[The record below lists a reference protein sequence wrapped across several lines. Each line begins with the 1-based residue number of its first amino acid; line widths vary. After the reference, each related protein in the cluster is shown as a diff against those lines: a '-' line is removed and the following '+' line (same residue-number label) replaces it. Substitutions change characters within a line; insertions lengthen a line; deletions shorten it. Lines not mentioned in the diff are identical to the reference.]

1 MSTAP
6 LTSPTS
12 SVRTA
17 RSALII
23 AIALAGLLVSGC
35 ISITQGGDAADAATE
50 KIQNHTYSV
59 SDNPTVD
66 VTGFNGS
73 IEIVVG
79 DDGTVDIET
88 KLTILSRVSYS
99 TRLDGNTV
107 FVIAKQIGS
116 GFSLGRSPR
125 AEINL
130 IVPRNTVVKARTS
143 NGTVRVTGVT
153 GDGDLA
159 TSNGRITV
167 SGVNGQFDLETSN
180 GKISMSDV
188 EGQFKAHTTN
198 GPIDFSGSLSAGSNN
213 SFTTSNGSIDVV
225 FSGEPDVEV
234 DARTSNGT
242 AASERP
248 ILATTTE
255 KTRLVGKY
263 GAGSATLEL
272 RTSNGSIKIR

>member
-23 AIALAGLLVSGC
+23 AIALAGLLLSGC
-35 ISITQGGDAADAATE
+35 ISITQGGDSADAATE
-50 KIQNHTYSV
+50 TIQNHSYPV

-66 VTGFNGS
+66 ITGFNGS

-153 GDGDLA
+153 GNGDLA

-180 GKISMSDV
+180 GRITMSDV

-198 GPIDFSGSLSAGSNN
+198 GPIDFSGSLAAGSDN
-213 SFTTSNGSIDVV
+213 SFTTSNGSIEVTFRGD
-225 FSGEPDVEV
+225 PDVEL

-242 AASERP
+242 AASDRP

>member
-1 MSTAP
+1 MSSAHG
-6 LTSPTS
+6 TSQTSAITS
-12 SVRTA
+12 S
-17 RSALII
+17 RSALIL
-23 AIALAGLLVSGC
+23 AIALAGLLLSGC
-35 ISITQGGDAADAATE
+35 ISITSDGDAADAATE
-50 KIQNHTYSV
+50 ENQNHSYVV

-79 DDGTVDIET
+79 NDGVVDIET
-88 KLTILSRVSYS
+88 RLTIIGRVSYS

-107 FVIAKQIGS
+107 FVIAKKVGTGIS
-116 GFSLGRSPR
+116 FGRSPK
-125 AEINL
+125 AEIKL
-130 IVPRNTVVKARTS
+130 IVPTNTIVKARTS
-143 NGTVRVTGVT
+143 NGALEVTGTV
-153 GDGDLA
+153 GSGELV

-167 SGVNGQFDLETSN
+167 SGVAGQFDLETSN
-180 GKISMSDV
+180 GRITMSDV
-188 EGQFKAHTTN
+188 DGQFKAHTTN
-198 GPIDFSGSLSAGSNN
+198 GSIDFSGTLAATSDS

-225 FSGEPDVEV
+225 FSGEPDVEI

-242 AASERP
+242 AASDRP

-255 KTRLVGKY
+255 KTRLIGKY